1 MLKLISNHKPL
12 LIIILIILILISIH
26 IALLIDTNSVL
37 KDVKSTYYGEK
48 DASEV
53 LGTPLESYYI
63 HNPSIGRN
71 IDTVD
76 LKIRRY
82 LVIHNGSEGWVLAK
96 IDCSAYDPNGKTV
109 YGEKNVMA
117 RWWIE
122 KKEGKWIITKIKD
135 NAIGGRISSLF
146 E

>member
-12 LIIILIILILISIH
+12 FIIILIVLILVSIH

-37 KDVKSTYYGEK
+37 RDAKSTYCGEK
-48 DASEV
+48 DASEIV
-53 LGTPLESYYI
+53 GTPLESYYI

-76 LKIRRY
+76 LKIRRL
-82 LVIHNGSEGWVLAK
+82 LVVHNGSEGWILSK
-96 IDCSAYDPNGKTV
+96 IKCEAFDPDGNLV
-109 YGEKNVMA
+109 YGNETTA

-122 KKEGKWIITKIKD
+122 KKEGKWVITKVKD
-135 NAIGGRISSLF
+135 TTIGGRISSLF

>member
-1 MLKLISNHKPL
+1 MLKFISNHKL
-12 LIIILIILILISIH
+12 LFIITLIVLILLSIH

-37 KDVKSTYYGEK
+37 RDVKSTYYGEK

-63 HNPSIGRN
+63 HNPRYERN

-82 LVIHNGSEGWVLAK
+82 LVVHNGSEGWVLAK

-109 YGEKNVMA
+109 YGEKM
-117 RWWIE
+117 
-122 KKEGKWIITKIKD
+122 
-135 NAIGGRISSLF
+135 
-146 E
+146 

>member
-12 LIIILIILILISIH
+12 FIIILIILILLSIH

-37 KDVKSTYYGEK
+37 RDVKLTYYGEK

-53 LGTPLESYYI
+53 LGTPLESFYI
-63 HNPSIGRN
+63 HNPRCERN

-76 LKIRRY
+76 LKIRRL
-82 LVIHNGSEGWVLAK
+82 LVVHNGSEGWILAK
-96 IDCSAYDPNGKTV
+96 IKCEAFDPDGNLE
-109 YGEKNVMA
+109 YGHETTA

-122 KKEGKWIITKIKD
+122 KTEGKWVITKVKD
-135 NAIGGRISSLF
+135 TTIGGRISSLF

>member
-1 MLKLISNHKPL
+1 MLKFISNHKL
-12 LIIILIILILISIH
+12 LFIITLIVLILLSIH

-37 KDVKSTYYGEK
+37 RDVKSTYYGEK

-63 HNPSIGRN
+63 HNPRYERN

-82 LVIHNGSEGWVLAK
+82 LVVHNGSEGWILAK
-96 IDCSAYDPNGKTV
+96 IECEAFDSDGETV
-109 YGEKNVMA
+109 YGHETTA

-122 KKEGKWIITKIKD
+122 KKEGKWVITKVKD
-135 NAIGGRISSLF
+135 TTIGGRISSLF